1 MEDKDLNTISSSI
14 WSSSHANRRRRKV
27 LDAALPHACVPTVQ
41 KYARPLQQ
49 RRRLSGLRR
58 ILRRD
63 LVGLSGIVIGSLA
76 LADVGLRS
84 IPSNECHVPC
94 MPRRSIGDLAITQ
107 HCAGSPSS
115 QH

>member
-1 MEDKDLNTISSSI
+1 MVVLTRKSPTQ
-14 WSSSHANRRRRKV
+14 KV
-27 LDAALPHACVPTVQ
+27 LDAALPYACVLTVQ

-49 RRRLSGLRR
+49 RRRLSGLSM

-63 LVGLSGIVIGSLA
+63 LVGLSGLVIGSPA
-76 LADVGLRS
+76 LADAGLRS

-107 HCAGSPSS
+107 LCTGSPSS